1 MTILVIAE
9 HDGRDLRPCT
19 LSALAFAD
27 QVAQQTSDTIRCL
40 VIGHSVADVAR
51 QASRRAHVIVADDD
65 GLAQAVAD
73 RYAQVILA
81 AVRDCAADMVV
92 AATTTF
98 ARDIVGRAA
107 GLLGGTMAS
116 NVCGHAWRDGE
127 LLLQRPMYAGSVTAT
142 VRLQGTPQI
151 ILIQASSY
159 EPQAPAE
166 AVFEVTELDVDSAE
180 LPQRM
185 RIESE
190 QIHESHRPDATEAGV
205 IVSGGRAWRSTADF
219 ERLVGGLADVLGA
232 AVGSSRALVDA
243 GITSNDLQIGQTG
256 KQVAPQLYL
265 ALGISGAVQ
274 HLAGMKNSQVIVAIN
289 SDRNAPMF
297 DVADYGLVADVY
309 EVVPELIEMFDAE

>member
-19 LSALAFAD
+19 HSALAFAD
-27 QVAQQTSDTIRCL
+27 QVAQQTSRSIKCL
-40 VIGHSVADVAR
+40 VIGHAVADVAR
-51 QASRRAHVIVADDD
+51 QASRRSDVIVADDR
-65 GLAQAVAD
+65 AWNQAVAD
-73 RYAQVILA
+73 RYAHVIRE
-81 AVRDCAADMVV
+81 AVRASGAEMVV

-98 ARDIVGRAA
+98 ARDSVGRAA

-116 NVCGHAWRDGE
+116 NVCGHTWRDGE
-127 LLLQRPMYAGSVTAT
+127 LLLHRPMYAGSVTAT
-142 VRLQGTPQI
+142 VRLLGTPQV

-159 EPQAPAE
+159 EPLEPAE
-166 AVFEVTELDVDSAE
+166 SEFEVTELKVDSAE
-180 LPQRM
+180 RPQRM
-185 RIESE
+185 RVESE
-190 QIHESHRPDATEAGV
+190 QIHESHRPDATEARV

-219 ERLVGGLADVLGA
+219 ERFVGGLADVLGA

-289 SDRNAPMF
+289 NDRNAPLF